1 MLLEIE
7 KIWKVYFHTT
17 IDLLLEIE
25 TPNLRVTFRDLVIA
39 EDPRKL
45 EANLQKLMVELQK

>member
-25 TPNLRVTFRDLVIA
+25 TPNPRVTIKDFAIA
-39 EDPRKL
+39 GDRK
-45 EANLQKLMVELQK
+45 